1 MTNKNYILI
10 TLACVQFAHIMDSM
24 IMMPLGKVFMDEFG
38 ISPQQFTFLVG
49 AYPLGAFISN
59 ILGVFYLDKFDRK
72 KALLVIFG
80 GFLLGTFICAMSTNF
95 VMLTTVRFVTG
106 IFGGLNGALV
116 LSIASD
122 LFSYRERGKAMGAVM
137 TGFSAASALGLPLG
151 LLITYQLSW
160 HYSFYFI
167 ASFGLPVFLFVLMK
181 FPPITRH
188 LTKAKER
195 FLPIERLANILKD
208 KNQVYGLLFGV
219 ILIFGHFLA
228 IPFIAPYMEINIGFS
243 ETELI
248 LMYLIGGSLTAFSS
262 PFFGKLVDRHG
273 AIKVYSI
280 ILILSFI
287 PTIWVTHMVSKSVFW
302 ALFATSLF
310 FIFGSGRM
318 IAPQAMISA
327 VISAETRG
335 SFMSFKAALQ
345 QLAIFLAT
353 ILSGMIVKES
363 STKLLIHYRY
373 LGYLSVG
380 ILLLTF
386 LVAGRLK
393 VAEGNE

>member
-24 IMMPLGKVFMDEFG
+24 IMMPLGKVFMDEFS
-38 ISPQQFTFLVG
+38 ITPQQFTFLVG

-59 ILGVFYLDKFDRK
+59 ILGVFFLDRFDRK
-72 KALLVIFG
+72 KALLIIFG
-80 GFLLGTFICAMSTNF
+80 GFLIGTFFCALSTTF
-95 VMLTTVRFVTG
+95 TMLTLVRFVTG

-137 TGFSAASALGLPLG
+137 TGFSAAAALGLPLG
-151 LLITYQLSW
+151 LLITYQFTW
-160 HYSFYFI
+160 HYAFYFI
-167 ASFGLPVFLFVLMK
+167 AFFGMPVFLFIWSQFPAINGHFKEGKKK
-181 FPPITRH
+181 FLELKK
-188 LTKAKER
+188 LT
-195 FLPIERLANILKD
+195 NIFKD
-208 KNQVYGLLFGV
+208 KNQVFALIFGV
-219 ILIFGHFLA
+219 VLIFGHFLV
-228 IPFIAPYMEINIGFS
+228 IPFIAPFMEINIGFT
-243 ETELI
+243 EKELI
-248 LMYLIGGSLTAFSS
+248 LMYLIGGSLTAFTS
-262 PFFGKLVDRHG
+262 PFFGKLVDRYG
-273 AIKVYSI
+273 ALKIYAT

-287 PTIWVTHMVSKSVFW
+287 PTIWVTHMVAQSAVW
-302 ALFATSLF
+302 ALIATSLF

-327 VISAETRG
+327 VINAESRG

-363 STKLLIHYRY
+363 DAKLLTHFNY
-373 LGYLSVG
+373 LGYISVA
-380 ILLLTF
+380 ILLMTF

-393 VAEGNE
+393 VAAGNE